1 MSKQLLIILILLPFI
16 TKSQVVS
23 DARLWTAFSISKKFK
38 DLELT
43 LSEEYRRDENFSHT
57 DKVFTELGAEYEID
71 YLKGLSVFSNY
82 RFSRENDYETINYD
96 ISHRIDFGL
105 NYKYK
110 LDKIQFDLKTKM
122 QIESAASDK
131 NNPTYN
137 RSKLTLKY
145 KLNKSINPFVS
156 YEFFYQL
163 NDERVINRTRL
174 STGLKYDIN
183 KKSGIKLFYTFENKF
198 NTNNLQHNHIYGIS
212 YGIEL

>member
-23 DARLWTAFSISKKFK
+23 DARLWTAFSVTKKFK

-43 LSEEYRRDENFSHT
+43 LSEEYRRDENFTHT
-57 DKVFTELGAEYEID
+57 DKIFTEFGAEYEID

-96 ISHRIDFGL
+96 ITHRIDFGL

-110 LDKIQFDLKTKM
+110 LKKIQIDFKTKI
-122 QIESAASDK
+122 QVESALSNE
-131 NNPTYN
+131 NNPFYSRN
-137 RSKLTLKY
+137 KLTLKY
-145 KLNKSINPFVS
+145 KLSKAYNPFLS
-156 YEFFYQL
+156 YEFFYQF
-163 NDERVINRTRL
+163 NDEKVINRTRL
-174 STGLKYDIN
+174 SSGLKYDIN
-183 KKSGIKLFYTFENKF
+183 KKNAIKLFYTFENKF
-198 NTNNLQHNHIYGIS
+198 NTKNLQHNHIFGIS